1 MAERN
6 RLTRDESRART
17 RARLLESAA
26 AVFAQRGFYGASVEE
41 IAEWAGFSRGAFYS
55 NFEDKSDLFLA
66 LLDDRLE
73 RELRAVEETLADE
86 AGPGAFLD
94 LLRRGGGRRSEPK
107 EWTLLWAEFWL
118 HVMRHPELAPK
129 LAARQQAMRAAVA
142 RLVENQCRQLGITLP
157 VPAEELASVMLAVD
171 DGLKLQ
177 EDLDPTAVPEDL
189 RVRILIVLLRGLAT
203 QTQPG

>member
-6 RLTRDESRART
+6 RLTREESRART
-17 RARLLESAA
+17 RARLLETAA

-41 IAEWAGFSRGAFYS
+41 IAERAGFSRGAFYS

>member
-6 RLTRDESRART
+6 RLTREESPAQT

-41 IAEWAGFSRGAFYS
+41 IAERAGFSRGAFYS